1 MRLKR
6 AQSADVADEG
16 NRIRERRLRLGVPK
30 LELARLADVDRGT
43 LANIEAG
50 GHYRRESFLS
60 VSDALSRL
68 EEEAGI
74 DAPPPL
80 QVAATSEPG
89 IVEFTV
95 EGDFG
100 VRVVVRGPI
109 ANVEDLEQSVA
120 RIVTSI
126 REGQREDPDA
136 K

>member
-50 GHYRRESFLS
+50 GHYRRESFQS

-68 EEEAGI
+68 EEEAGV
-74 DAPPPL
+74 DAQPL
-80 QVAATSEPG
+80 QVAPTSEPG

-100 VRVVVRGPI
+100 VKVVVRGPI

-120 RIVTSI
+120 RIVASI

>member
-50 GHYRRESFLS
+50 GHYRRESFQS

-68 EEEAGI
+68 EEEAGV
-74 DAPPPL
+74 DAQPL
-80 QVAATSEPG
+80 QVAPTSEPG

-100 VRVVVRGPI
+100 VKVVVRGPI

-120 RIVTSI
+120 RIVSSI